1 MVFHSGGFKARDS
14 NLGNLENAK
23 DYMENSVVPW
33 TSISYFVGS
42 ISAMVSELKA
52 YRSLK
57 WVKKEDVSAH
67 GNLGLNQ
74 KWESN

>member
-1 MVFHSGGFKARDS
+1 
-14 NLGNLENAK
+14 
-23 DYMENSVVPW
+23 MENSVVPW